1 MGAQGRSV
9 SARRRNGSGSP
20 QRSPREQ
27 IWITGSRSGS
37 GKMPIERRT
46 QGPHSCSSLVPVHPL
61 SPHLLTH
68 HLSAPAP
75 CSSHM
80 GGTAPGPGAFE
91 LRALPVGSTPSTHSP
106 LHRGLAY
113 HQCPER
119 EEPRLLG
126 QTFSASTLDV
136 KAKHTQGC
144 NALPLPFWWVTD
156 HI

>member
-119 EEPRLLG
+119 ERRKLG
-126 QTFSASTLDV
+126 SWDRPFRPAHSMSKLSTRRG
-136 KAKHTQGC
+136 AMRCHCPSGG
-144 NALPLPFWWVTD
+144 
-156 HI
+156 